1 MDNNIQPDYSGAY
14 AKIYE
19 KATPESGTGKYY
31 KEGKPTA
38 KQLANRPSTKKTA
51 AQKAATSKYEKI
63 KALTNAGKHKEA
75 SALYNEAKYDNTKS
89 PDYKKKKAALAKKHG
104 GYDKIKGHPQ
114 YEEVKGRHRL
124 AYEKYKAE
132 LHEGYVTKFSE
143 WTKNLH
149 QEGYDLSKWELSE
162 LLETYI
168 RENDLFSA
176 EKSIYEA
183 VEGIQARAGG
193 MQKGITTA
201 LCPICG
207 VFGCTIDHSEED
219 KEEEVKE
226 CIENAVEYFYDEG
239 INEEGLEQI
248 IEEVGL
254 DEFVEFVLDTDEYG
268 ELNEERKARKLNVKT
283 KRTVQ
288 KEVEKIKANKSDVVP
303 RKTSPKDALQR
314 AASTRAFST
323 KKPKLK
329 KPEGRTVQKKETPVT
344 KATVSKPKSKPVKTK
359 KVVVKTIKPIV
370 KKVKAQQPK
379 KEVSKGGLRDRISSA
394 VKAGVK
400 RHKKAVQPARVFAKG
415 AVRGAKDTVKFAG
428 KVKKVLTGE
437 EFSDWKSELLDEA
450 DITDILARLEKKRI
464 SKGGDPE
471 ESPLPAMRKYHSK
484 KKKKVKK
491 GDWIGPPPKKTNEE
505 VVLDEEGYDH
515 WRDRNLEKYGT
526 GWRGTDRSGPSS
538 PPRSS
543 KKTKGKTVL
552 QRETEKKYG
561 KGKSALDIVKQKITD
576 QYGKGAIM
584 STKKGSKK

>member
-1 MDNNIQPDYSGAY
+1 M
-14 AKIYE
+14 
-19 KATPESGTGKYY
+19 
-31 KEGKPTA
+31 
-38 KQLANRPSTKKTA
+38 
-51 AQKAATSKYEKI
+51 
-63 KALTNAGKHKEA
+63 
-75 SALYNEAKYDNTKS
+75 
-89 PDYKKKKAALAKKHG
+89 
-104 GYDKIKGHPQ
+104 
-114 YEEVKGRHRL
+114 
-124 AYEKYKAE
+124 
-132 LHEGYVTKFSE
+132 
-143 WTKNLH
+143 
-149 QEGYDLSKWELSE
+149 
-162 LLETYI
+162 
-168 RENDLFSA
+168 
-176 EKSIYEA
+176 
-183 VEGIQARAGG
+183 
-193 MQKGITTA
+193 
-201 LCPICG
+201 
-207 VFGCTIDHSEED
+207 
-219 KEEEVKE
+219 
-226 CIENAVEYFYDEG
+226 
-239 INEEGLEQI
+239 
-248 IEEVGL
+248 
-254 DEFVEFVLDTDEYG
+254 
-268 ELNEERKARKLNVKT
+268 
-283 KRTVQ
+283 
-288 KEVEKIKANKSDVVP
+288 
-303 RKTSPKDALQR
+303 
-314 AASTRAFST
+314 
-323 KKPKLK
+323 
-329 KPEGRTVQKKETPVT
+329 
-344 KATVSKPKSKPVKTK
+344 
-359 KVVVKTIKPIV
+359 KTIKPIV